1 MTSFHQASTGSQI
14 MDVFSYLS
22 VLPSIIMGLAITQ
35 VLQGFRTL
43 MLTPSRM
50 RTYWP
55 SVLWAIIL
63 LVIDVQAWWA
73 MYALRDFDH
82 WSFFDF
88 AVVLAEM
95 VPLYLL
101 AALVFPN
108 VDVEGAI
115 DLRAHYF
122 QNHRW
127 FFILAIV
134 FILLSI
140 SKPLVLFGKWPAPM
154 DLSVQIAFA
163 AAAAIGAYTRRE
175 TFHKFL
181 APFVALLLCAYIAL
195 LFASIA

>member
-1 MTSFHQASTGSQI
+1 
-14 MDVFSYLS
+14 MDAFSYLS

-43 MLTPSRM
+43 MLTPSRV

-73 MYALRDFDH
+73 MYTLRYLNH
-82 WSFFDF
+82 WSFLDF
-88 AVVLAEM
+88 TVVLAEM

-115 DLRAHYF
+115 DLRTHYF

-127 FFILAIV
+127 FFILAII
-134 FILLSI
+134 FILVSV
-140 SKPLVLFGKWPAPM
+140 SKSLVLLGKWPEPM
-154 DLSVQIAFA
+154 DLSLQIVFA
-163 AAAAIGAYTRRE
+163 AAAASGACTRRE
-175 TFHKFL
+175 RYHKFL
-181 APFVALLLCAYIAL
+181 GPFVALLLCAYIAL
-195 LFASIA
+195 LFARLA